1 MHERLIGHLSKQR
14 EKWEIR
20 ILPSFT
26 LQITPTRFRVPDLV
40 LFERSKSSEHPS
52 MASVLLLEIGEGP
65 EAGPIFGRWAR
76 SLL

>member
-20 ILPSFT
+20 IPPSFT
-26 LQITPTRFRVPDLV
+26 LQVTPTRFRVPDLV
-40 LFERSKSSEHPS
+40 LFERSKSSGHPS

-65 EAGPIFGRWAR
+65 RAGPTFGRWAR